1 MICSFSILLLTFANF
16 IFELKAYKPIYVVIF
31 LASILLVLS
40 PLVYFAPKDGWNIGG
55 RKFQFLTQEEFF
67 HPKKQQKTDITKL
80 VADVD
85 TASIEA
91 EEPNDLLKHQN
102 ASDGKLGAPSGGTV
116 SAESRTQLVLNE
128 GARNELIKL
137 FKELDKVA
145 IDKSKIHLLHYGDS
159 QIEGDRMTGYIRQRL
174 QSQFGGNGPGLIPA
188 TNVYTTN
195 TFKQTFSSNFMRYT
209 CYGGAKLKNR
219 RYGTLGSAAR
229 FTQENYDTNALKS
242 SVLQE
247 GWIELEPHQMAY
259 KRAKTYNNVKLFYT
273 SCIKPCALKVYQNG
287 KMIHEDSL
295 LTDGKYHSIGLSF
308 AATPG
313 KLKYVFSSTTS
324 PTICGFSLEGDYGVQ
339 VDNIGMR
346 GCSGN
351 VFGSIDGTSI
361 SKMNAELNSKLVILQ
376 FGGNSVPYFKD
387 SSAVRNYANQFQNHM
402 KIVKSANPGA
412 MIVVIGPSDMSY
424 LTKGIYETY
433 PFLPYC
439 VEQMKKVAGKENAA
453 YWDLFSAMGGKN
465 SMPSWVDQGLAG
477 IDYIHFTHRGASIAS
492 QLFYEAFIS
501 EYAKWKSEGN

>member
-1 MICSFSILLLTFANF
+1 
-16 IFELKAYKPIYVVIF
+16 LKAYKPIYVVLF
-31 LASILLVLS
+31 LASILLVLT
-40 PLVYFAPKDGWNIGG
+40 PLVYFAPKDGWKIGG
-55 RKFQFLTQEEFF
+55 THFHFLTQEEFL

-85 TASIEA
+85 TASIELD
-91 EEPNDLLKHQN
+91 EPSDLLKHQN
-102 ASDGKLGAPSGGTV
+102 ASDGSLGAPSGGTL

-128 GARNELIKL
+128 GARNELIK
-137 FKELDKVA
+137 FFQELDKVA
-145 IDKSKIHLLHYGDS
+145 SEKSKIHLLHYGDS

-229 FTQENYDTNALKS
+229 FTEENYDTTALKS
-242 SVLQE
+242 ASIQE
-247 GWIELEPHQMAY
+247 GWIEIEPHRMAY

-273 SCIKPCALKVYQNG
+273 SCIKPCGLKVYQNG

-295 LTDGKYHSIGLSF
+295 ITDGKYHSIGLSF
-308 AATPG
+308 ATTPG
-313 KLKYVFSSTTS
+313 KLKYVFSSSIS

-351 VFGSIDGTSI
+351 VFGSIDGTSF
-361 SKMNAELNSKLVILQ
+361 SRMNAELNSKLVILQ

-387 SSAVRNYANQFQNHM
+387 SSGVRRYAKQFQNHVKIM
-402 KIVKSANPGA
+402 KRANPGA
-412 MIVVIGPSDMSY
+412 MVVVIGPSDMSY
-424 LTKGIYETY
+424 MSNGIYETY
-433 PFLPYC
+433 PLLPYC
-439 VEQMKKVAGKENAA
+439 VDQMKKVAGKENAA

-492 QLFYEAFIS
+492 QLFYEAFIA